1 MSQATL
7 YTFGMSVWAAVP
19 ELALAELGY
28 TDEQVASKIV
38 NLAEGENFKPSFLK
52 LNYKGTL
59 PTLQT
64 SDGKVYTSTADVTN
78 YLVSHAFTKV
88 AAGTPS
94 FIEKVHDDQYD
105 PNFAFLL
112 ARDDAELSAK
122 ASGFPFT
129 FLENRQ
135 NALTTQSATPE
146 GAEFKAFYDAK
157 ITGNGGLLD
166 IYRGKA
172 SEDVKTGFFTQSRKH
187 WDNLRV
193 FILQILPATLPE
205 GKTFL
210 GGDRP
215 GEDDFHLGAW
225 LARITFVVGGE
236 SKVDEVKVLEK
247 ELGEPVSK
255 RVVEYWNAWV
265 ARDSWKKVYV
275 GGLH

>member
-7 YTFGMSVWAAVP
+7 YTFGASVWAAVP

-28 TDEQVASKIV
+28 TDEQVASKVV
-38 NLAEGENFKPSFLK
+38 NLAEGENFRPSFLK
-52 LNYKGTL
+52 LNPNATL

-64 SDGKVYTSTADVTN
+64 ADGKLYTSTADVTK
-78 YLVSHAFTKV
+78 YLVESASIKV
-88 AAGTPS
+88 TPGTPS
-94 FIEKVHDDQYD
+94 FIEKIHDDQYD

-135 NALTTQSATPE
+135 NALTTHSATSEAAP
-146 GAEFKAFYDAK
+146 FKSFYDAK
-157 ITGNGGLLD
+157 ITGNSGLLA
-166 IYRGKA
+166 IYKGKA
-172 SEDVKTGFFTQSRKH
+172 PADAKSGFFAQSQKH
-187 WDNLRV
+187 WVFLRS
-193 FILQILPATLPE
+193 FILQILPATLP
-205 GKTFL
+205 KTFL
-210 GGDRP
+210 GGERP

-236 SKVDEVKVLEK
+236 NKKDGVKVLEK
-247 ELGEPVSK
+247 ELGEPVPQ
-255 RVVEYWNAWV
+255 RVVDYWNAWV
-265 ARDSWKKVYV
+265 ERASWKKVYA